1 MYGSP
6 QTKRRK
12 VESGPSG
19 QTFGDMPYDVLSLI
33 HAYDEESLNFPAT
46 TQATRR
52 ASEWRPM
59 KYTVTADNI
68 ERIMEVITD
77 FRRTRGTNSMI
88 LKVPRI
94 TPDLRERLA
103 VLYQAA
109 PLHELQIT
117 FPDKDTTQTLTVI
130 RETVLDLIE
139 FAPSLHTLRLDL
151 SGLRPFDLHSNGEDY
166 PLYQGCRALSRLTMV
181 RSLHTLWIDLGD
193 SDVGDDAIGS
203 LVVLKTSPLLHTLR
217 LDLKNANIGCS
228 GAEALATLRDAPAL
242 ETLHLELGGN
252 HIGDVGS
259 LYLQDLKRSTVL
271 RTLYLGCGNNRIGSI
286 GAEALSFLGDAPA
299 LETLRIELENNLIDW
314 TGTMYFR
321 DLMRRDLLRTLYL
334 GLRNN
339 RLCQTSVEHLT
350 IHLQVLHYRQVPG
363 YLNSIHL
370 DIRQNEIGTELRM
383 VRELNKN
390 TIPGMHVEIE
400 FDEPQWHTKLVSAL
414 SPVGEMFT
422 AVERWAN
429 TWA

>member
-19 QTFGDMPYDVLSLI
+19 QKFDDMPYEILSLI
-33 HAYDEESLNFPAT
+33 HAYDEKSLNFPAT
-46 TQATRR
+46 TRATRKG
-52 ASEWRPM
+52 SEFRPM

-68 ERIMEVITD
+68 ERITDVITD
-77 FRRTRGTNSMI
+77 FRRKRGTNSMT

-94 TPDLRERLA
+94 TPDLRQRLA
-103 VLYQAA
+103 VLYRAA
-109 PLHELQIT
+109 PLHDLEIT

-130 RETVLDLIE
+130 RETVFDLIE
-139 FAPSLHTLRLDL
+139 FAHSLHTLRLDL

-166 PLYQGCRALSRLTMV
+166 TLYQGCRALSRLTMV
-181 RSLHTLWIDLGD
+181 RSLHTLWIDLSD

-217 LDLKNANIGCS
+217 LDLKNANIGPS
-228 GAEALATLRDAPAL
+228 GAKALATLREAPAL
-242 ETLHLELGGN
+242 ETLYLELGGN
-252 HIGDVGS
+252 HIGDDGS
-259 LYLQDLKRSTVL
+259 LFFEDLKRSPVL
-271 RTLYLGCGNNRIGSI
+271 RNLYLGCGNNQIGSI
-286 GAEALSFLGDAPA
+286 GAEAFSTLSDAPA
-299 LETLRIELENNLIDW
+299 LETLHIELEDNLIDW
-314 TGTMYFR
+314 TGTFHLG
-321 DLMRRDLLRTLYL
+321 DLVWGLVLRTLYL

-339 RLCQTSVEHLT
+339 RLCLLSIRHLT
-350 IHLQVLHYRQVPG
+350 SPLRFLHTRYEPG
-363 YLNSIHL
+363 YLNSLHL
-370 DIRQNEIGTELRM
+370 DFRQNEIGTGLRT

-390 TIPGMHVEIE
+390 TIPGIHVEIE

-414 SPVGEMFT
+414 SPIREMVS
-422 AVERWAN
+422 AVWPWAN